1 MFSFLLNNVGTILTG
16 LVLILVV
23 GLVVRSMIRDK
34 RSGKSS
40 CGGNCGACGACH
52 SAGCKSING
61 SNRIGNR

>member
-40 CGGNCGACGACH
+40 CGGNCGACH
-52 SAGCKSING
+52 SAGCRSING